1 MEREKIL
8 MIDDEPEYLN
18 FLLDYFE
25 SINIEVVIAKNL
37 SEAIDLAKKFKYRLA
52 IVDMNIPATGN
63 TKELLSDPIAV
74 KYPGYKVAHH
84 LRDIGYGAHQ
94 VIAYTVHDDDSLDS
108 ALRKINTRY
117 VLKGRPNI
125 LKRVVLKSLGPKPE
139 KE

>member
-1 MEREKIL
+1 MGRKKIL

-18 FLLDYFE
+18 FLSDYFE

-37 SEAIDLAKKFKYRLA
+37 SEAIDLSEKFKYLLA

-74 KYPGYKVAHH
+74 KYPGYKAAHH
-84 LRDIGYGAHQ
+84 LRNIGYGAHQ

-125 LKRVVLKSLGPKPE
+125 LKRVISKSLGPKPE
-139 KE
+139 KA